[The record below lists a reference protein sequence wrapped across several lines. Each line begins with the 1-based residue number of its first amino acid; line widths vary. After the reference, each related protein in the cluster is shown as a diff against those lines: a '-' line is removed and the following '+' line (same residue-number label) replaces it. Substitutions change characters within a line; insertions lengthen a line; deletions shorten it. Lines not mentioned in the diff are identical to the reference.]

1 MGYIINKVSVSE
13 SIKIEKKKESSIY
26 HALISFSR
34 FRLRHRSVFHFNFHL
49 VLD

>member
-13 SIKIEKKKESSIY
+13 SIKIEKKKSSIY
-26 HALISFSR
+26 QALISFSR